1 MSRMT
6 NRNRIW
12 WAKCFFHNWIVH
24 PILPFADIV
33 DAWGP
38 NRFSQAIYDLH
49 DNSYPEGGG

>member
-1 MSRMT
+1 MT